1 VVCAVLADELGEA
14 GNEAVADGEG
24 SLGGDV
30 AGGEA
35 GAAAGEHQCGAAGG
49 GAEGGSEAIE
59 LVGEEYCLEDVRTGR
74 GEQVGNGW
82 AGEVGLRAGK
92 AAVAD
97 GDDDGGAA
105 SKRRGGW
112 HISKNRC
119 RLRGMWLKMR
129 K

>member
-1 VVCAVLADELGEA
+1 VCAVLADELGKS
-14 GNEAVADGEG
+14 GDEAVADGEG

-35 GAAAGEHQCGAAGG
+35 GAAAGQYQRGTAGG
-49 GAEGGSEAIE
+49 GAQGGSEAIE
-59 LVGEEYCLEDVRTGR
+59 LVGENNGLDEVHTGC
-74 GEQVGNGW
+74 GEQVRNGW

-97 GDDDGGAA
+97 SDDDGGAA
-105 SKRRGGW
+105 SKWRGGW
-112 HISKNRC
+112 HVSKNRC
-119 RLRGMWLKMR
+119 RLREMWLKMR